1 MIPIRRST
9 PLRYYNLEIK
19 TTLIVLGLPVFAI
32 DCSLISLEGVNRL
45 ESTAFG
51 IVKVYYGLTLALS
64 TKLSLQA

>member
-1 MIPIRRST
+1 M
-9 PLRYYNLEIK
+9 N
-19 TTLIVLGLPVFAI
+19 TTLMVLGLPVLAM
-32 DCSLISLEGVNRL
+32 DYSLISLEGVNRF